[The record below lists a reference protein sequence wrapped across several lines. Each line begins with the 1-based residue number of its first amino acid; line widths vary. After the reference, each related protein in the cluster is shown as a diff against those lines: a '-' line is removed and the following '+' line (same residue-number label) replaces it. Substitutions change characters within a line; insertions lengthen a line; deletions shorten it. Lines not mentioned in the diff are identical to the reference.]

1 MSDRI
6 PGPVCQGDRPQHV
19 DAGTMCRAPSPLP
32 GHVGQEWTGLEQ
44 ALAALQ
50 SQAELFAWRFIHDA
64 KARAAYVRRIA
75 EAAAEIRRDVQAG
88 RMSAAEGARLANEAR
103 NLIMNEVRAIT
114 SAVGRAGAEG
124 TKAAGLT
131 LDEALD
137 KAVKKLFPGRGLAD
151 LTASQRRQVF
161 EEVIEASGR
170 SSPKVTARIPKWYR
184 FGRGLAV
191 VTVAISVYNI
201 WEAQNKLRQGVKEGS
216 TLLGGALGG
225 AAANASAGFLCGPG
239 APVCVT
245 VLFVVGGVAGAL
257 IAQSAAD
264 YVLDQKEVVSW
275 LGE

>member
-1 MSDRI
+1 MSDRV
-6 PGPVCQGDRPQHV
+6 PGPVCRESRPQFV
-19 DAGTMCRAPSPLP
+19 DGGTSCRAASPLP
-32 GHVGQEWTGLEQ
+32 GHAGQDSDALEQ

-50 SQAELFAWRFIHDA
+50 SQAEIFAWRFIHDA

-114 SAVGRAGAEG
+114 SAMGRAGAES

-131 LDEALD
+131 LDQALD
-137 KAVKKLFPGRGLAD
+137 KSVKKLFPGRSFAD
-151 LTASQRRQVF
+151 LTTAQRRQVF

-170 SSPKVTARIPKWYR
+170 SSPKVTARIPKWTR

-245 VLFVVGGVAGAL
+245 VLFVVGGLAGAL